1 MGSDIAVQ
9 LPAAFRRSPGNVHRS
24 DIADPLAIR
33 SRAAAQECFD
43 PAMSSRAPLR
53 AGTPSVCNR
62 LDEDWIFHDYLNSQI
77 TRLLLRATMQ
87 RKISSYL

>member
-43 PAMSSRAPLR
+43 PAMSSTAAQSWHPQRLQSLGR
-53 AGTPSVCNR
+53 R
-62 LDEDWIFHDYLNSQI
+62 LDFS
-77 TRLLLRATMQ
+77 
-87 RKISSYL
+87 